1 MVYFRKLV
9 SNIFFSKLFSN
20 KLHFKFPESTENWYD
35 NEYHKFQFKI
45 AELVYLGQKLTAN
58 EPGEEKIRSIMELP
72 VPDNR
77 KGVQQL
83 LGLLNYVGKFI
94 PNLSEMI
101 ALLKELLVKNV
112 SWHWGSEQ
120 DVAFRKIKEVLM
132 SKRCLAYM
140 I

>member
-1 MVYFRKLV
+1 
-9 SNIFFSKLFSN
+9 
-20 KLHFKFPESTENWYD
+20 
-35 NEYHKFQFKI
+35 
-45 AELVYLGQKLTAN
+45 
-58 EPGEEKIRSIMELP
+58 MELP
-72 VPDNR
+72 VPDNK

-120 DVAFRKIKEVLM
+120 DVAFRKIKEVLV